1 MLRRYGSNKR
11 NPNPPWPNE
20 QAVVVVPP
28 GVNAAAVGRPDE
40 EVRSMP
46 DEEKIT
52 VMDKTEMVHN
62 TENITQS
69 AMQNS
74 TDAVSRNNESF
85 EERNQ
90 PLKTYIPETSMRNS
104 DLVRNN
110 PMSGMR
116 TDVNQSCGIMSASSF
131 LCGHTGKMVRVEF
144 LFGEN
149 THIEKTGILQSVGKD
164 FMVIAEPGT
173 NNSIVCSVKNVKFIN
188 IYNLNNKMNST
199 GYGMSFDGM

>member
-28 GVNAAAVGRPDE
+28 GVKAAAIGRTDT
-40 EVRSMP
+40 EVRNMP

-52 VMDKTEMVHN
+52 VTDKSEIIHN
-62 TENITQS
+62 NEEIANNLEKSEIENS
-69 AMQNS
+69 
-74 TDAVSRNNESF
+74 ESF
-85 EERNQ
+85 EERTRPIKN
-90 PLKTYIPETSMRNS
+90 YIPETSMRNS

-110 PMSGMR
+110 PISGMGMDINR
-116 TDVNQSCGIMSASSF
+116 NCGIMSASSF
-131 LCGHTGKMVRVEF
+131 LCGHTGKMVKVEF

-149 THIEKTGILQSVGKD
+149 THIEKTGILQRVGKD
-164 FMVIAEPGT
+164 FMVISEPGT

-188 IYNLNNKMNST
+188 IYNLNNKMNMSE
-199 GYGMSFDGM
+199 YGMNFSGM

>member
-20 QAVVVVPP
+20 QSVVVVPP
-28 GVNAAAVGRPDE
+28 GVNATAIGRQDA

-52 VMDKTEMVHN
+52 VTDKSEIIHN
-62 TENITQS
+62 NAETSNNLEKSEIENS
-69 AMQNS
+69 
-74 TDAVSRNNESF
+74 ESF
-85 EERNQ
+85 EDRDR
-90 PLKTYIPETSMRNS
+90 PIKTYIPETSMRNS

-110 PMSGMR
+110 PMSGTR
-116 TDVNQSCGIMSASSF
+116 TDINRNCGIMSANSF

-149 THIEKTGILQSVGKD
+149 THVEKTGILQSVGKD
-164 FMVIAEPGT
+164 FMVISEPGT

-188 IYNLNNKMNST
+188 IYNLNNKMNISE
-199 GYGMSFDGM
+199 YGMNFSGM